1 MLFWASAFLA
11 RSTYRFGRSVA
22 RSASHTSR
30 RCPRQSQSH
39 PVQSLIFLAF
49 IGVVILSIAFSS
61 DDTSQDPQPIGWIFT
76 DAGTTAVYAGQTIP
90 ANSANSTYWPNAN
103 TGQPAVTQPS
113 TRPPIDWG
121 AVACSIGL
129 IALICAVAHGIANR
143 GNRLRV
149 KQDATADAV
158 ASQAVQRDMRN
169 RHPKNPEDPPHPW
182 RPYPGDPFDLG

>member
-22 RSASHTSR
+22 RSASRTSPSCAR
-30 RCPRQSQSH
+30 ESQSH

-49 IGVVILSIAFSS
+49 IGAVILSIVFSS
-61 DDTSQDPQPIGWIFT
+61 DDTSQDPQPIGWIST
-76 DAGTTAVYAGQTIP
+76 DAGTTAVYPGQPIP
-90 ANSANSTYWPNAN
+90 ANSTYWPNAN
-103 TGQPAVTQPS
+103 TGRPAVTQPS
-113 TRPPIDWG
+113 TRPPIDWT

-129 IALICAVAHGIANR
+129 IALICAVSHGITNR

-149 KQDATADAV
+149 KQEATADAV

-169 RHPKNPEDPPHPW
+169 DQPKKPDDPPHPW
-182 RPYPGDPFDLG
+182 RPYPGGPFDLG